1 MTALPNDVNS
11 ILGGMKMAE
20 FALGGFVFV
29 SFGFQY
35 PRVAEPTL
43 EVDVALVSTS

>member
-1 MTALPNDVNS
+1 MTGTLNDVNS
-11 ILGGMKMAE
+11 ILRGMKMTE

-35 PRVAEPTL
+35 PRVANRTL
-43 EVDVALVSTS
+43 EIDVALVSTS